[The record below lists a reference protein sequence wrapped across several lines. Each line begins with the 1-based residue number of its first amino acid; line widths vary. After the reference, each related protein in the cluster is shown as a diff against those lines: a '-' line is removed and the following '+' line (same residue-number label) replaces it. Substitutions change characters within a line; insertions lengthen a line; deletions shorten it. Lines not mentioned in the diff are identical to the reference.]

1 MSTVIL
7 DTITG
12 KSTATTITIGSTPV
26 VSASANSMTIRGE
39 GTAQTSI
46 QQGLC
51 KTWINFKPGGTISIY
66 DSFNVSSLTDTA
78 TGQYGININNDFSNT
93 VYAVS
98 GIQQWDE
105 SDDSNEG
112 QWVNISKRGSAQ
124 TAGALQISIT
134 NEKAT
139 VNDCHKGCFIFMGD
153 LA

>member
-39 GTAQTSI
+39 GSNQTSI

-51 KTWINFKPGGTISIY
+51 KAWVLATSNLGAISDSLNIGGSTDNGTGDYTFSFTNNMANTNF
-66 DSFNVSSLTDTA
+66 
-78 TGQYGININNDFSNT
+78 
-93 VYAVS
+93 
-98 GIQQWDE
+98 
-105 SDDSNEG
+105 
-112 QWVNISKRGSAQ
+112 SAQ
-124 TAGALQISIT
+124 QSAAEDNVRTCVNKIRAVGSFRISFFDQNGAAQDAATSAG
-134 NEKAT
+134 
-139 VNDCHKGCFIFMGD
+139 VHGD

>member
-1 MSTVIL
+1 MASQLKV
-7 DTITG
+7 DTLTG
-12 KSTATTITIGSTPV
+12 VTTAGSIDVT
-26 VSASANSMTIRGE
+26 GE
-39 GTAQTSI
+39 GNSTTTNL
-46 QQGLC
+46 QQGLS
-51 KTWINFKPGGTISIY
+51 KAWINFKPVGTISIN
-66 DSFNVSSLTDTA
+66 DSFNASSLTDTA
-78 TGQYGININNDFSNT
+78 TGQYGINVNNDFSNT

-124 TAGALQISIT
+124 TTGALQISIT
-134 NEKAT
+134 NAKAT